1 MGELLYF
8 LLQSSLLI
16 AMVLLFRKVGR
27 QRLSPQVRYML
38 WLIPMLRLLIPFP
51 VIELAGNM
59 GNWHSY
65 AVMMQI
71 EQFVEEIQSDKLE
84 QEKNGTFQTGSDN
97 KTNSQKQKV
106 QEILDKSLLDGQG
119 PSANLS
125 KGNVPS
131 GPMENEE
138 RFHESVL
145 DENGLSGNPLDED
158 RFHESV
164 PGKTEVNGNLS
175 NEVRFHENVL
185 EKNLAD
191 RPFLEKMQHVAW
203 LIWLIG
209 VVFLGSVFAF
219 QNYRFFVRIQKQGQK
234 LSDTPLHIY
243 YIKGLQSPCL
253 AGLFHPV
260 ILVNDAALLSPEVLS
275 MVVLHEQMHWKQ
287 KDHVWT
293 FVRNCLC
300 IVYWFHPLVWIGAK
314 ACRKDAELSCDSLV
328 TARMKKQEKIQY
340 GMTLLN
346 LLEQGQAKQKT
357 YDFLN
362 GTTTMTGG
370 KREMEERIL
379 GIAKRTKTKR
389 GLAAL
394 LVLTL
399 SLTTLFGC
407 TKIQDVNQVLDTEHA
422 ENIETAAGNT
432 ETVQNIENMASSGQ
446 TEEKEITKKAALFS
460 GATTL
465 GADEPR
471 MVYLDQEV
479 MIFSGYFGLVVLQ
492 HGNLET
498 LEQQEVQIVDTL
510 DLKEIGCNMTQGDSA
525 AVIRVSH
532 DGKQVYLYRMD
543 SDVLYRYDRAE
554 KRLYQGKVSML
565 PQEDTLYQVPENM
578 SGSMQYLYPGEQM
591 EDGTG
596 GQKNMPY
603 EKKNNQEEGNAQNSI
618 PYEKEKENG
627 QKTMPYKED
636 GGNGQTNVPY
646 IEEVQHGGYFSYS
659 GWDIESLEFIMD
671 GDVVLPIW
679 TDASKAYMKN
689 LKQKLDNG
697 ADTIVDEGWDGTLPR
712 EVQNLKGGEPQWQ
725 QVVSQVD
732 ENGDKI
738 ENKYEWIS
746 YFEKLDGTR
755 RIAFRSFDELLYTY
769 GENLIFRYNQT
780 IYVQK
785 EYEKNPFLS
794 LSAGGGS
801 TAFYSGNGI
810 IGVYNGQAGTISFYD
825 EKFQLLHIVEQI
837 RLEEYSEG
845 YYCVLNL
852 DTGLYGYLD
861 NHGNTAIPFQFSLAK
876 GFHNGYA
883 AVLTG
888 AEAEVYYEDKTVKM
902 FDNKGGLWGIIDR
915 DGNYAVQ
922 PEEKY
927 SNAFDRADLEGHT
940 TQYVNGPVR
949 FETVRED
956 GTVDFVRVDDQ
967 FVLYTVKVQD

>member
-16 AMVLLFRKVGR
+16 GMVLLFRKVGR

-38 WLIPMLRLLIPFP
+38 WLIPMFRLLLPFP

-59 GNWHSY
+59 ENWHPY
-65 AVMMQI
+65 TAVMQI
-71 EQFVEEIQSDKLE
+71 EQFVEEIPSDKLE
-84 QEKNGTFQTGSDN
+84 QEENGTSQAGSDSE
-97 KTNSQKQKV
+97 TNSPKQKA
-106 QEILDKSLLDGQG
+106 QELLDKSLLEGQG

-125 KGNVPS
+125 KENVPREA
-131 GPMENEE
+131 MENKE
-138 RFHESVL
+138 RFHEGVL
-145 DENGLSGNPLDED
+145 DENGFNGNP
-158 RFHESV
+158 
-164 PGKTEVNGNLS
+164 S
-175 NEVRFHENVL
+175 NEDTLHENTL

-191 RPFLEKMQHVAW
+191 RPLLEKIQYAAW
-203 LIWLIG
+203 LIWLMG

-219 QNYRFFVRIQKQGQK
+219 QNYRFFARIQREGQK
-234 LSDTPLHIY
+234 LSDVPFPIY
-243 YIKGLQSPCL
+243 YLKGLQSPCL

-260 ILVNDAALLSPEVLS
+260 ILVNEAALSSPEVQS
-275 MVVLHEQMHWKQ
+275 MVILHEQMHWKQ

-328 TARMKKQEKIQY
+328 TAGMKKQEKIQY

-357 YDFLN
+357 YPFLN

-370 KREMEERIL
+370 KREMEERIS

-389 GLAAL
+389 GLAVL
-394 LVLTL
+394 LILIL

-407 TKIQDVNQVLDTEHA
+407 TKIQDVNQVLDIEDV
-422 ENIETAAGNT
+422 ENIENAGLEPTIENA

-446 TEEKEITKKAALFS
+446 NEEKEITKKAALFS

-492 HGNLET
+492 YGNLEK

-525 AVIRVSH
+525 AVIRVSR
-532 DGKQVYLYRMD
+532 DGRQVYLYRMD
-543 SDVLYRYDRAE
+543 SDVLYRYDRSE
-554 KRLYQGKVSML
+554 NRLYQGKVSML

-578 SGSMQYLYPGEQM
+578 TGNMQYLYPGEQM
-591 EDGTG
+591 EEGTD

-603 EKKNNQEEGNAQNSI
+603 EEKNGQEEGNAQNSI
-618 PYEKEKENG
+618 PYGKENESDNG
-627 QKTMPYKED
+627 PKNMPYKED
-636 GGNGQTNVPY
+636 NGDGQKNVPY

-659 GWDIESLEFIMD
+659 GWDIGSLRFIMD
-671 GDVVLPIW
+671 GDMVLPIW
-679 TDASKAYMKN
+679 TDASKTYMKN
-689 LKQKLDNG
+689 LKQQLDNG
-697 ADTIVDEGWDGTLPR
+697 VDTIVDEGWDGALPR
-712 EVQNLKGGEPQWQ
+712 KVQNLKGGEPQWQ

-738 ENKYEWIS
+738 ENQYEWIS

-794 LSAGGGS
+794 FSAGGGS
-801 TAFYSGNGI
+801 TTFYSGDDVV
-810 IGVYNGQAGTISFYD
+810 GVYNGQAETISFYD
-825 EKFQLLHIVEQI
+825 EKFQLLHTVGQI

-845 YYCVLNL
+845 YYCVVNL

-861 NHGNTAIPFQFSLAK
+861 NRGNTAIPFQYSLAY

-888 AEAEVYYEDKTVKM
+888 ADAEVYYENEYKDRKVKM

-927 SNAFDRADLEGHT
+927 SNAFDRTDLEGHT

-967 FVLYTVKVQD
+967 FVLYTVKVQE